1 MYSISQVICIV
12 FFFRELT
19 NSKEEIAYLKRALKE
34 QVIMHDILID
44 LHTALLEKLNYTFF
58 FKQKCKTFSD
68 THDLA
73 EFLHQKC

>member
-1 MYSISQVICIV
+1 MHVFIILSVFNISSDIYVLS

-34 QVIMHDILID
+34 QVIMHDILIN

-58 FKQKCKTFSD
+58 LNKYVR
-68 THDLA
+68 HLVI
-73 EFLHQKC
+73 HMI